1 MDSFNKPLGTSY
13 GDAEI
18 DRIMEFAEAAC
29 IMPDPASE
37 SQSLSQ
43 ARKRATQATLQRAAY
58 YRGQSIRTDLVHVV
72 VEKRLK
78 LIARASTVAEIKEIE
93 AEPKPRYTGGK
104 FITSKFSVPEEE
116 LIVWSITS
124 TKSPLI
130 PAGVERYASLFR
142 QVFGTGPDR

>member
-1 MDSFNKPLGTSY
+1 MADFDKLLGTSY

-29 IMPDPASE
+29 IMPDPATE
-37 SQSLSQ
+37 SKSLSH
-43 ARKRATQATLQRAAY
+43 ARERAAQATLQRAAY
-58 YRGQSIRTDLVHVV
+58 YRKQVIRTDLVHVV

-78 LIARASTVAEIKEIE
+78 LIAEASTVKEIKEIE
-93 AEPKPRYTGGK
+93 AEPKPHYTGNE

-124 TKSPLI
+124 TKAPLM
-130 PAGVERYASLFR
+130 PAAVERYASLFR
-142 QVFGTGPDR
+142 QVFGAEPD